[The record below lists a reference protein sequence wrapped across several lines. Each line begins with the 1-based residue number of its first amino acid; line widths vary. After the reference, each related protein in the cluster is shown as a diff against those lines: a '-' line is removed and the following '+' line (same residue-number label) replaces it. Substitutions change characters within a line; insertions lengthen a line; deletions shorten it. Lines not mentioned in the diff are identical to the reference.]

1 MIDQELLNQYKQW
14 IRERNKDFKERE
26 DGFDIEND
34 YGKGEINFVS
44 LDNVVVEMKVISKKD
59 EEDRFYLH
67 FELRDLA
74 YAKELFDQMV
84 ESFNGLEKEKNHK
97 ILLSCTGGLTTLF
110 FATKLN
116 DAAKVLNMPVE
127 FDAVGFE
134 QLYERAFD
142 YDVILLAPQIKH
154 MHDKAQE
161 ILKDKIVMDIS
172 PKIFAEYDA
181 GALIN
186 DTFRKLRERRRK
198 KDREIL
204 KARGSIRNDMKILS
218 IAIMPSSYNTRIAYR
233 YYNRGEPVIS
243 EIVIKPRMDVLRD
256 IGDIL
261 DTAILREKQIDA
273 ISIQT
278 PGIVNNGCVD
288 LPGRIERGFNV
299 KEYME
304 EKYGIKT
311 YLTNNVNAAALGY
324 YAIQD
329 ECKNIAF
336 LSQPRGWTIGGAG
349 LVING
354 RPVIGKSGM
363 AGETRHLNPILKE
376 IEVKDAMHANIQETI
391 EAITRQLIAIISIVD
406 PELILVR
413 SELVPD
419 MNDLKESLEK
429 EFKEEQIPKLIH
441 VSEEDMSDYVLLGGM
456 IQYIYDNKKISN

>member
-1 MIDQELLNQYKQW
+1 MIDQELLNQYKEW

-67 FELRDLA
+67 FELRDLD

-116 DAAKVLNMPVE
+116 DAAKVLNTPVE

-134 QLYERAFD
+134 QLYERAFE

-161 ILKDKIVMDIS
+161 ILKDKIVMDIP

-204 KARGSIRNDMKILS
+204 KARGSIRNDKKILS
-218 IAIMPSSYNTRIAYR
+218 IAIMPSSYGTRIAYR
-233 YYNRGEPVIS
+233 FYDKGEPVIN
-243 EIVIKPRMDVLRD
+243 ETVIKPAMNILRD
-256 IGDIL
+256 ITDIL

-273 ISIQT
+273 ISIQI

-304 EKYGIKT
+304 EKYGVKT
-311 YLTNNVNAAALGY
+311 YLANNVNAAALGY

-456 IQYIYDNKKISN
+456 IQCIYDNKKISN